1 MKEPFLYYK
10 IIYDGK
16 VFLLKTPNNGLK
28 FNKNINS
35 ILFFENGN
43 WIKDDSKNR
52 VLMNKYMAGWIDE
65 DDYLSSEEVKNLIE
79 ENQFS
84 HEITMAMRR
93 TKLFLLILASCTV
106 LFVALL
112 ILGCLYWLE
121 KKSIIATVCF
131 ILAFFSVLGQITAL
145 ALTLRERQRQH
156 RTAIK
161 YKRMKS

>member
-1 MKEPFLYYK
+1 
-10 IIYDGK
+10 
-16 VFLLKTPNNGLK
+16 
-28 FNKNINS
+28 
-35 ILFFENGN
+35 
-43 WIKDDSKNR
+43 
-52 VLMNKYMAGWIDE
+52 MNKYMTGWIDE

-79 ENQFS
+79 ENKFS
-84 HEITMAMRR
+84 HEITIAMRR

-112 ILGCLYWLE
+112 ILGCLYWRE
-121 KKSIIATVCF
+121 EKSIIATICF

-161 YKRMKS
+161 SKRMKT